1 MIRRI
6 IGAFFVVGALL
17 PAAVRAEPV
26 TIASAAQGSS
36 TYNFALAISKAA
48 SEKQALDLR
57 PQPYGST
64 SQASTF
70 VNSGQVNFGLENA
83 IAIRQAMLGEDR
95 FKNHRLGELRLVA
108 RLVPL
113 RMTLAVRAD
122 SGIASMDDLKG
133 RRLPSGFQQA
143 VTGEPL
149 VSAMLATSGLSY
161 DDVERVQVANFTAM
175 AEAFVAGDLDAFL
188 HVIGTP
194 RDEQVAR
201 DVNGLKALQLG
212 ADDGASERIKPF
224 VPVASLM
231 VQQPEERLTTIIEA
245 TQILQYDYFI
255 YTHAGES
262 DETVTALL
270 RALSEGKETMLES
283 VASLNWF
290 EPDEMYVDVGLPYHP
305 AAEAFYLEQGQKN

>member
-1 MIRRI
+1 MKRI
-6 IGAFFVVGALL
+6 IGTLLVVGALL

-48 SEKQALDLR
+48 SEKQAMDLR
-57 PQPYGST
+57 PQPYDST

-70 VNSGQVNFGLENA
+70 VNAGEVDFGLENA
-83 IAIRQAMLGEDR
+83 IAIRQAMLGEGR
-95 FKNHRLGELRLVA
+95 FKDHQLGDLRLVA

-122 SGIASMDDLKG
+122 SGIASVADLKG
-133 RRLPSGFQQA
+133 KRLPSGFPQA
-143 VTGEPL
+143 VTGEAL
-149 VSAMLATSGLSY
+149 ISAMLATSGVNY

-175 AEAFVAGDLDAFL
+175 AEAFVAGDLDAFI

-194 RDEQVAR
+194 RDEQVSR

-212 ADDGASERIKPF
+212 ADDGAAERIKPF

-231 VQQPEERLTTIIEA
+231 VLQPEAKLTTIAEP

-255 YTHAGES
+255 YTHAGEPEES
-262 DETVTALL
+262 VKALVE
-270 RALSEGKETMLES
+270 ALYAGKQTMVES

-290 EPDEMYVDVGLPYHP
+290 DPEAMYVDVGLAYHP
-305 AAEAFYLEQGQKN
+305 AAEAFYREHGQIK